1 MASVTQTIPQFTGG
15 ISEQPDHL
23 KFPGQV
29 KDIVNG
35 IPDITKGLFKR
46 PGAERKKTTP
56 LSDVQSGG
64 SWFHYYRDETEGS
77 YIGQV
82 AADGQVRVWRCSDG
96 QLMTTAYGSVTWS
109 STREYASGDKVQSND
124 SGTIRIYQAQA
135 TISSGGSAPT
145 HNSGTVNDWLFVE
158 TAQTNVQNY
167 LATSVSENLQFLTIN
182 DTTFVSNRD
191 STNPNTAVGTAN
203 TTTSRP
209 HNHFAFVELLRTE
222 NGRQYALNIS
232 DTTETAS
239 LSRATRISIESDT
252 LDESDG
258 TGHCPGVGTQ
268 VFSVTAAN
276 SYAGTNIVSVKNG
289 NTDITSGKDNLIF
302 RINSLGQQGV
312 SPDYNANASGAG
324 GDNYRCSYN
333 REAILLHGG
342 EGWVTGD
349 TVTVTLTSASGGG
362 PMRNKWDT
370 DASYNQNDLV
380 RNKGNTYR
388 ATQNLDDTVGE
399 PVHSSGTANLWEFIS
414 DSDSPSATYTIRVE
428 DFEATQINA
437 TVSSN
442 GDGLIRPAPTP
453 FDADTAVTAE
463 AILGSMQDAIRT
475 QLAGQGINTKVIGTG
490 LYISS
495 ANPFTVEVMEDDIMR
510 VFQKSVNDVSR
521 LPAQCRNGY
530 IVKVANARMSD
541 EDDYYLRFDGEN
553 NSDGSGSW
561 SECAEPGI
569 PKTLTNMPL
578 VIQRTNIENQNT
590 STERATFTIRPFK
603 YSDREVG
610 DEKTNPLPSFV
621 GQAINKVIFFRNRL
635 AFLSGENVV
644 LSRPGTFGE
653 PDFFVESALAVGAND
668 SIDIAC
674 GSTFPS
680 ELFDG
685 IEVNS
690 GLLVFSTN
698 QQFLLSSD
706 AEILNPETAKLRSVS
721 TYNYNKDISPIS
733 LGVTVAYVDN
743 SGKFSRFNEMA
754 NIRREGEPDVVEPSK
769 IVPTLL
775 PKDMD
780 LLTNSREN
788 SIVLFGK
795 SGTRDVFGF
804 RYFNVG
810 DKRQQQAW
818 FRWRF
823 NNGIRYHFI
832 INDDYYF
839 VDQDKFL
846 QTISLVED
854 DDDLSITQDNVN
866 YPIHLDNYTTIS
878 AGTYNPNTG
887 LTSTQANWLPDVTPA
902 SPANKLVVI
911 DLDSNSNRIARY
923 AEATVYSSTG
933 FTIPGD
939 WQQGSTLYI
948 GYLYD
953 YQVDFPTIYPTQIQG
968 EKSNTD
974 VSGTLVLHRLQVH
987 LGKAGLYQTTLNRLG
1002 KEPYTEVYES
1012 NELDE
1017 YEVSDAPYVE
1027 DAIRTVPVYEKN
1039 TNLDFTLKSTH
1050 PAPATLRALSWEG
1063 SFSPKYY
1070 KRV

>member
-1 MASVTQTIPQFTGG
+1 M
-15 ISEQPDHL
+15 
-23 KFPGQV
+23 PG
-29 KDIVNG
+29 
-35 IPDITKGLFKR
+35 
-46 PGAERKKTTP
+46 
-56 LSDVQSGG
+56 
-64 SWFHYYRDETEGS
+64 
-77 YIGQV
+77 
-82 AADGQVRVWRCSDG
+82 
-96 QLMTTAYGSVTWS
+96 
-109 STREYASGDKVQSND
+109 
-124 SGTIRIYQAQA
+124 GTIRVWKVSGRNTGVEQTIAYGGQPWESNTSYVAGTRVTHSSNKVYEAQKDIA
-135 TISSGGSAPT
+135 STVGAPSHTSGE
-145 HNSGTVNDWLFVE
+145 VNDWLYITDFTGAREEVR
-158 TAQTNVQNY
+158 NY
-167 LATSVSENLQFLTIN
+167 LQTASPENIQFLSIN

-191 STNPNTAVGTAN
+191 VSNYTSEEITAGGTPSGVSAGDPRTVTTVGTTG
-203 TTTSRP
+203 TTQGRP
-209 HNHFAFVELLRTE
+209 SGEEHCAFIELTRTE
-222 NGRQYALNIS
+222 NGRQYAVNIYD
-232 DTTETAS
+232 DTSTGNLTTVT
-239 LSRATRISIESDT
+239 RATKIKI
-252 LDESDG
+252 
-258 TGHCPGVGTQ
+258 TGHNFDETDGSGSCPGIGTE
-268 VFSVTAAN
+268 VYSVTAKG
-276 SYAGTNIVSVKNG
+276 SYTASENITHVKNSG
-289 NTDITSGKDNLIF
+289 GTTVTSDRNNLVFIATA
-302 RINSLGQQGV
+302 LGQQGI
-312 SPDYNANASGAG
+312 SPNYSAIQEGADG
-324 GDNYRCSYN
+324 QNYRCSYN
-333 REAILLHGG
+333 LEVVLLHGG
-342 EGWVTGD
+342 EGWQLNDVVRIVPEHAIAAASVQPTSGSQAYID
-349 TVTVTLTSASGGG
+349 VTVVEVETTQVKATIAS
-362 PMRNKWDT
+362 
-370 DASYNQNDLV
+370 
-380 RNKGNTYR
+380 
-388 ATQNLDDTVGE
+388 
-399 PVHSSGTANLWEFIS
+399 S
-414 DSDSPSATYTIRVE
+414 D
-428 DFEATQINA
+428 
-437 TVSSN
+437 
-442 GDGLIRPAPTP
+442 DGLIRPSPTP

-463 AILGSMQDAIRT
+463 TILGSMQSAIST
-475 QLAGQGINTKVIGTG
+475 QLSGQGINTKVIGTG

-521 LPAQCRNGY
+521 LPVQCRHGY
-530 IVKVANARMSD
+530 IVKVSNARISD
-541 EDDYYLRFDGEN
+541 EDDYYLRFEGNDN
-553 NSDGSGSW
+553 LDGSGSW
-561 SECAEPGI
+561 VECAKPGI

-621 GQAINKVIFFRNRL
+621 GKPINKVIFFRNRL

-653 PDFFVESALAVGAND
+653 PDFFAESALAVGAND
-668 SIDIAC
+668 TIDIAC

-690 GLLVFSTN
+690 GLLVFSSN

-866 YPIHLDNYTTIS
+866 YPIHLDNYTTVLGS
-878 AGTYNPNTG
+878 YNTNTG
-887 LTSTQANWLPDVTPA
+887 KTHMTAVNWLPDVTPA
-902 SPANKLVVI
+902 SPANKLVVV
-911 DLDSNSNRIARY
+911 DVDSNSNRIGRY
-923 AEATVYSSTG
+923 AEATPYSVG
-933 FTIPGD
+933 GAAPVAFTVPGN
-939 WQQGSTLYI
+939 WQVSSGTLYV

-1002 KEPYTEVYES
+1002 KEPYTEIYES

-1017 YEVSDAPYVE
+1017 YNVSDAPYVE